1 MADAAWND
9 VDMTT
14 IQNCW
19 RKAGILPDMD
29 PTPTTVSSI
38 PISSLLHDLLVQ
50 TDPVAHVER
59 QVKDTLDELVATRA
73 LQARN
78 RMDIE
83 ALLNPA
89 GESHILTETSDEE
102 IYQAVIDSISAR
114 ENIEIKG

>member
-29 PTPTTVSSI
+29 PTPSTQSSI
-38 PISSLLHDLLVQ
+38 PISSLLRDSIVQ
-50 TDPVAHVER
+50 TDSVAHAEREVED
-59 QVKDTLDELVATRA
+59 VLDKLVAMGA

-78 RMDIE
+78 RMDIK

-89 GESHILTETSDEE
+89 GESHVLTETSDRE
-102 IYQAVIDSISAR
+102 IYQAVITY
-114 ENIEIKG
+114 